1 VTARFGFPIN
11 LAVRDRRCVVVGGG
25 EEAALRVLR
34 LRDAGADLVL
44 VTPSPCHEILELLD
58 TRVEHRV
65 RAWCP
70 EDLDGA
76 ILVVATRED
85 PLDAELL
92 YAEGKAR
99 GALVNVLDDVERCD
113 YAAMSQVVHGDFQ
126 LSIATNGRAP
136 AVAKVVRER
145 LEVAFGPDWG
155 QLVAVVDEAK
165 GVLGPRRV
173 DFEEWARRWSAALA
187 DTDGLLAR
195 LRDGDRDGVC
205 AHIVEVVRGDHGG
218 EASAG
223 GLPGPRGG
231 TSCPSGPLP
240 AMLTASTP
248 VGDSCPAGRV
258 HLVGAGPGDPDLLSV
273 RAARLLGGAD
283 LVVHDQLVPAA
294 VLALAD
300 PRAELVPAGRRLGHV
315 VCTHDA
321 VIERLAD
328 AARAG
333 RRIVRL
339 KGGDPVVFG
348 RGAEEALEL
357 AQRGVATELVPGIS
371 SAVAAPELAGI
382 PLNHRGMA
390 AGFLVVTGQHA
401 TASIDRV
408 DWELAARF
416 SGTLVVLMGATRL
429 RQFVGELQGFGRPAS
444 TPAAIVERAGH
455 PQQRVVTGTL
465 GDLAERAHAA
475 GIGTPSVVIIG
486 EVVTLRAAT
495 QQALAGAAVPQ
506 GVALATP

>member
-1 VTARFGFPIN
+1 MTARFGFPIN

-34 LRDAGADLVL
+34 LRDAGADLV
-44 VTPSPCHEILELLD
+44 VITPSPCEEIVELLD
-58 TRVEHRV
+58 ARVDHRP
-65 RAWCP
+65 REWRP
-70 EDLDGA
+70 DDLDGA
-76 ILVVATRED
+76 ILVIGTRED

-126 LSIATNGRAP
+126 LSIATNVRAP
-136 AVAKVVRER
+136 AVAKIARQR
-145 LEVAFGPDWG
+145 LEISFGPDWG

-165 GVLGPRRV
+165 GVLGPRHV
-173 DFEEWARRWSAALA
+173 DFDEWARRWSVALA

-195 LRDGDRDGVC
+195 LRHGDRDGVRS
-205 AHIVEVVRGDHGG
+205 HIVEVVRGDHGG
-218 EASAG
+218 EGSG
-223 GLPGPRGG
+223 GALPGPTGAAAHVV
-231 TSCPSGPLP
+231 P
-240 AMLTASTP
+240 AVPAELHARP
-248 VGDSCPAGRV
+248 VDDPTPAGMV
-258 HLVGAGPGDPDLLSV
+258 HLVGAGPGDPELLTV
-273 RAARLLGGAD
+273 RAARLLAGAD
-283 LVVHDQLVPAA
+283 LVVHDQLVPAT

-300 PRAELVPAGRRLGHV
+300 PRAEIVPAGRRLGHV

-321 VIERLAD
+321 VIDLLAD

-333 RRIVRL
+333 RRVVRL

-357 AQRGVATELVPGIS
+357 AERGVATELVPGIS

-382 PLNHRGMA
+382 PLTHRGIA

-401 TASIDRV
+401 TASTDRV

-416 SGTLVVLMGATRL
+416 SGTLVILMGATRL
-429 RQFVGELQGFGRPAS
+429 QQLTGELQGFGRAAS

-455 PQQRVVTGTL
+455 PHQRVITGTL
-465 GDLAERAHAA
+465 GDLAGRAHEA
-475 GIGTPSVVIIG
+475 GVGTPSVAIVG
-486 EVVTLRAAT
+486 EVVNLRAAT
-495 QQALAGAAVPQ
+495 HGALVRSAAAREVAVVPS
-506 GVALATP
+506 